1 MNDFENQSLNKIN
14 QTKRFIKFT
23 STFVLIVLLALSFIL
38 LYENYLSPE
47 AKFQKQQKENYKKFQ
62 DWQAKYEKAMREDT
76 YGGKT
81 PEETLQLFIDAL
93 KKEDIDLAAKYFV
106 LNTNG
111 EQDPKWKEA
120 LLKAKESGKLNE
132 IINLLSKSKPDLGAK
147 ISDNDYIF
155 STRNDRGEVLLD
167 MGLEFN
173 KHSGVWKINSLY

>member
-23 STFVLIVLLALSFIL
+23 STFVLIVFLALSFIL

-111 EQDPKWKEA
+111 EVDSKWIEMLQRIKSDGNLNRMAKDIEKYDVAKKTFDPYYVFLYYNSDGSVGLQITMRFIEQ
-120 LLKAKESGKLNE
+120 S
-132 IINLLSKSKPDLGAK
+132 NL
-147 ISDNDYIF
+147 
-155 STRNDRGEVLLD
+155 
-167 MGLEFN
+167 
-173 KHSGVWKINSLY
+173 WKIESIN

>member
-1 MNDFENQSLNKIN
+1 MNDFENQSLSKIN
-14 QTKRFIKFT
+14 QTKRFIKFA
-23 STFVLIVLLALSFIL
+23 SAFVLIVFLALSFIL

-120 LLKAKESGKLNE
+120 LLKTKEAGKLNE
-132 IINLLSKSKPDLGAK
+132 VIELLSKAMPEEKDRAYEEDFKFSVYENNKLKA
-147 ISDNDYIF
+147 YI
-155 STRNDRGEVLLD
+155 N
-167 MGLEFN
+167 LEFN
-173 KHSGVWKINSLY
+173 KYSGVWKIEGL